1 MDITIDITA
10 DNTQNFLNGLSFLQ
24 THQVLI
30 GIPEGGE
37 EESAEASGDEKDKIS
52 NVELAFIMTYG
63 SPLKKIPPRP
73 FIEPAL
79 TSSKA
84 QKKIVR
90 EIGNAVKQALN
101 GDLSGAMASMEKAG
115 MAGQSAVQES
125 MGGTPPPNSPST
137 AKRKEKKH
145 GSAVTLIDTGSL
157 RKAITYVVEGD

>member
-30 GIPEGGE
+30 GLPEGGE
-37 EESAEASGDEKDKIS
+37 EESAEESGDEKETIS
-52 NVELAFIMTYG
+52 KVELAFIMTYG

-79 TSSKA
+79 ASSNE
-84 QKKIVR
+84 QRKIVR
-90 EIGNAVKQALN
+90 EMGNAAKQALEGN
-101 GDLSGAMASMEKAG
+101 LGSARASLEKAG
-115 MAGQSAVQES
+115 MVGQSAVQEH

-157 RKAITYVVEGD
+157 RQAITYVVEGD

>member
-10 DNTQNFLNGLSFLQ
+10 DHTQNFLNGLSFLQ
-24 THQVLI
+24 NHQVLI

-37 EESAEASGDEKDKIS
+37 KESAEASGDEKDKIS

-79 TSSKA
+79 ASSKA

-90 EIGNAVKQALN
+90 EMGNAAKQALEGN
-101 GDLSGAMASMEKAG
+101 LGSARASMEKAG

-145 GSAVTLIDTGSL
+145 GSAVTLIDEGNL
-157 RKAITYVVEGD
+157 KKAITYVVEGD